1 MKKLV
6 SLILSLALVFSLA
19 ACGGQTA
26 QSPAPTQSP
35 AQSDAAEGPVTI
47 ENGGRTLTFGEV
59 PQRVVCLNMQMTEM
73 MLMLDLGDKV
83 IYTCYT
89 NAEPMVQIKDAF
101 NAIPLLS
108 EKYPSTEVLLGAEP
122 DLVLGQRFGFTED
135 KAGTV
140 ETLAD
145 HGLPAYVSEG
155 TLASEEKIEN
165 IYLDIEN
172 LGKIFRVE
180 DRAEALIGEMQD
192 KVAAVAEK
200 TAGVEDK
207 ITVFVMDSVKENEM
221 YTCAKSMETEVIKLA
236 GGINVCESDSAEQWF
251 YVSAETLIDKNPDVI
266 LFNQY
271 GSTPVEEKIAAITSN
286 PALANVDA
294 VKNRRFMTTVLQDVN
309 ESVRVADTVTR
320 FAHSFYPELFEQY
333 PVTITSY
340 NQEGLLYDQTF
351 DACPRRVVCNQP
363 QAIQLLLALGL
374 GDKIVGACRSVGDV
388 NEKYTASF
396 EALNFISDND
406 SPSKEVV
413 LDQDPDLI
421 IGWGSTFGESTLGPV
436 SDWNDRG
443 IHTYIV
449 DNSASGGDN
458 PQPRTVERL
467 YNDIENFGKIFGI
480 EDRAQAMIDDMKARA
495 AKIAERVDTL
505 PEEEKV
511 TVLTV
516 QMVYEN
522 EFFGRTSTDFTH
534 DLIEKAGGICL
545 DEAFGKQ
552 SIENL
557 IKLNPDVIVVINR
570 TDSPAQEKIDSLKAN
585 PSLASVPAVA
595 NDRFVSLDY
604 VDFYG
609 GNYETID
616 TIEHLAQGFYPDL
629 FQ

>member
-6 SLILSLALVFSLA
+6 SLILSLALVFSLT

-35 AQSDAAEGPVTI
+35 AQSDAVEGPVTI

-73 MLMLDLGDKV
+73 MLMLGLGDKV

-180 DRAEALIGEMQD
+180 GRAEALIGEMQD

-236 GGINVCESDSAEQWF
+236 GGVNVCENDSAEQWF

-340 NQEGLLYDQTF
+340 NQEGALYDQTF
-351 DACPRRVVCNQP
+351 DACPSRVVCNQP
-363 QAIQLLLALGL
+363 QAIQLLLPWVSATRSQAPA
-374 GDKIVGACRSVGDV
+374 GAWGTSMRSIPPPLRPSTSSVTTTVLPRRSCWTRTPTSSSAGAVRSVRAPWAPSPTG
-388 NEKYTASF
+388 TAAAFTPISWTT
-396 EALNFISDND
+396 AL
-406 SPSKEVV
+406 P
-413 LDQDPDLI
+413 
-421 IGWGSTFGESTLGPV
+421 
-436 SDWNDRG
+436 
-443 IHTYIV
+443 
-449 DNSASGGDN
+449 
-458 PQPRTVERL
+458 
-467 YNDIENFGKIFGI
+467 
-480 EDRAQAMIDDMKARA
+480 A
-495 AKIAERVDTL
+495 ATI
-505 PEEEKV
+505 
-511 TVLTV
+511 
-516 QMVYEN
+516 
-522 EFFGRTSTDFTH
+522 
-534 DLIEKAGGICL
+534 
-545 DEAFGKQ
+545 
-552 SIENL
+552 
-557 IKLNPDVIVVINR
+557 
-570 TDSPAQEKIDSLKAN
+570 
-585 PSLASVPAVA
+585 PSLAPWSGSITTLKTSA
-595 NDRFVSLDY
+595 RFSASRI
-604 VDFYG
+604 G
-609 GNYETID
+609 RR
-616 TIEHLAQGFYPDL
+616 P
-629 FQ
+629 